1 MDGTERMIT
10 KTEAFSFLK
19 EHKPMPCD
27 DELKENEIKKYEE
40 VREYFI
46 SNPNEW
52 CILLFLNSFGG
63 KDEFGVYQ
71 MMTWRKQLITM
82 KLEKRRIL

>member
-1 MDGTERMIT
+1 MIT

-46 SNPNEW
+46 SNP
-52 CILLFLNSFGG
+52 
-63 KDEFGVYQ
+63 DE
-71 MMTWRKQLITM
+71 
-82 KLEKRRIL
+82 

>member
-1 MDGTERMIT
+1 MIT

-19 EHKPMPCD
+19 EHKPMSCD

-46 SNPNEW
+46 SNP
-52 CILLFLNSFGG
+52 
-63 KDEFGVYQ
+63 DE
-71 MMTWRKQLITM
+71 
-82 KLEKRRIL
+82 